1 MDRNRRFDD
10 AVSTW
15 LEATAP
21 SALPRHVL
29 DTTFERTRGTRQ
41 QVGWQAPSWR
51 PSRLRQLPALGGVAV
66 MLATIV
72 LVAGL
77 IGLMGSPP
85 PEPSPTSDPSPTPI
99 QTSGGMWPQASLAE
113 VRQAQALADAG
124 EPSVM
129 WQVTGVIELQLAQHH
144 PKDAPIF
151 LRFLEDRLGWENYRW
166 DEAFAHPDGLVD
178 GDVVYVRCADGKA
191 VDRYRIPDPRLRGCA
206 PTSDDG
212 RHETVKINI
221 AQLDRKGPGGIWVV
235 TNWEITEPATEAG
248 APSDA
253 ELQASLGA
261 FLQARIDGEGA
272 EAFVDVSEYAFLAE
286 DWVEPTVPLLY
297 ATSSGKPYERSA
309 YDVVDGPA
317 WPTGTMQVEAR
328 LFADGDKTV
337 VEQRFLLERDETGL
351 LRVVYRFEPGT
362 EDGRSVRVTYGFLD
376 GVVTYRTDL
385 PLAPS
390 QDGFRAPDRL
400 AVDGLLPND
409 DAPRRVAV
417 FLADPRAI
425 GPDCTEGA
433 ASGDAAT
440 LAARIGANPTFDAAV
455 PAAIT
460 VGGIP
465 ALQMDV
471 VLGQEA
477 GRCSAPLLTDAAFHV
492 GADRARI
499 TLLDL
504 PPGSNAR
511 VLAIVTITDEDSFET
526 VTSYAARIV
535 GSIEIHAP

>member
-1 MDRNRRFDD
+1 
-10 AVSTW
+10 
-15 LEATAP
+15 
-21 SALPRHVL
+21 
-29 DTTFERTRGTRQ
+29 
-41 QVGWQAPSWR
+41 
-51 PSRLRQLPALGGVAV
+51 
-66 MLATIV
+66 MLAMIG

-77 IGLMGSPP
+77 IGLTGSPTP
-85 PEPSPTSDPSPTPI
+85 DSSPTPDPSTTPI
-99 QTSGGMWPQASLAE
+99 QTSGGMWPQTSLAE

-178 GDVVYVRCADGKA
+178 GDVVYVRCGDGDA
-191 VDRYRIPDPRLRGCA
+191 VDRYRASNPRLRGCA

-212 RHETVKINI
+212 GSETVKINI

-235 TNWEITEPATEAG
+235 TNWEIIEPATGAG
-248 APSDA
+248 APSEA
-253 ELQASLGA
+253 EIQASLGA

-272 EAFVDVSEYAFLAE
+272 EAFVNVSEYAFLAE
-286 DWVEPTVPLLY
+286 EWVEPTVPLLY
-297 ATSSGKPYERSA
+297 ATSSGEPYERSA
-309 YDVVDGPA
+309 FDVVDGTA
-317 WPTGTMQVEAR
+317 WPTGSMQVEVR
-328 LFADGDKTV
+328 LFADDDKTV
-337 VEQRFLLERDETGL
+337 VEQRFWLERDEAGR

-362 EDGRSVRVTYGFLD
+362 EDGKSVRVTYGFLD
-376 GVVTYRTDL
+376 GVVTYRADL
-385 PLAPS
+385 PLSAS
-390 QDGFRAPDRL
+390 QDGFRAADRL

-425 GPDCTEGA
+425 GPDCTEA
-433 ASGDAAT
+433 APSADAQT
-440 LAARIGANPTFDAAV
+440 LAARIRANPTFEAAV

-471 VLGQEA
+471 VLAPEA
-477 GRCSAPLLTDAAFHV
+477 GRCSAPLFTHAAFHV

-504 PPGSNAR
+504 PAGSDAR

-526 VTSYAARIV
+526 VTGYADRIV
-535 GSIEIHAP
+535 GSIEIHAR